1 MGGLI
6 RQMQKTQSL
15 GNPGCATRYFSLTSP
30 TTSPPLPSTA
40 CTHTLLNASLSSGY
54 CVTMALARLR
64 ASGCL
69 ALKSQVPGTEHLTE
83 GSTFF
88 SALYVA
94 RSAMVD
100 LLPLAE

>member
-40 CTHTLLNASLSSGY
+40 CTHTFLNASFSSGD
-54 CVTMALARLR
+54 CLTMALARLC
-64 ASGCL
+64 ASVCV
-69 ALKSQVPGTEHLTE
+69 ALKSEVLGTEDFTE
-83 GSTFF
+83 
-88 SALYVA
+88 
-94 RSAMVD
+94 RSKFLSVLIVVILLMVY
-100 LLPLAE
+100 